1 MVRKSTY
8 TKVIDFLNN
17 IVANNSTFKEFC
29 KNNPNK
35 NYYSIW
41 RNKIN
46 KLLNDIPTDA
56 HILKLQDEII
66 NLCNKVNYSNKKE
79 EEVLKEF
86 PSPDSKEI
94 VRDDNGIIVGYRF
107 NIKRK
112 VGGPLVGTLSRDEMD
127 RLCSLFSRYGADLT
141 LAQTAL
147 DFPQYSLDD
156 ISRIKRLFL
165 IFKYSCPFAPHEVD
179 EHTEEELHDIAIE
192 RKKNNLTRT
201 LEKDQLRDAQKINLK
216 LSQEVEE
223 LKNWKNT
230 ISNIKVD
237 ISGLP
242 NRNIIKV
249 SKEEI
254 NSDACSSLMLNLS
267 DLHIGAKLSSDCLY
281 KNDWNEKEL
290 TRRLNSLLD
299 NLIDIQLTCKTTV
312 CYLNLLGDMLDGMDN
327 MTARRDHIMPQN
339 MDNKEQ
345 FNVFLRVMTWFIS
358 NLSDSFNNVVV
369 SSVPNGNHTG
379 APEYFAI
386 VALKYAIDSKFKNV
400 VMEIPDKF
408 FTKVKVGDHL
418 FLLTHGKDSSF
429 MKKPLPLHLTND
441 SKVWLDSYLIREEI
455 VNKYAPGHIH
465 ILKGDLHTAG
475 FDDTLQYDYRNCLS
489 LFGDSDY
496 SQMNYPSNGY
506 GCSYS
511 IITSE
516 GNIINGEF
524 KNF

>member
-17 IVANNSTFKEFC
+17 IVKSNSTFKEYC
-29 KNNPNK
+29 KSYSNK
-35 NYYSIW
+35 NAI

-46 KLLNDIPTDA
+46 KILNDIPTDA
-56 HILKLQDEII
+56 HILELQDEII
-66 NLCNKVNYSNKKE
+66 NLCNKVNYSNKKNKE
-79 EEVLKEF
+79 IIKEF

-94 VRDDNGIIVGYRF
+94 VRDNNGIIVGYRF

-216 LSQEVEE
+216 LAQEVEE

-230 ISNIKVD
+230 LSNIKVD

-242 NRNIIKV
+242 KPSVIKV
-249 SKEEI
+249 QE
-254 NSDACSSLMLNLS
+254 NDSDLIKCSTLMINLS
-267 DLHIGAKLSSDCLY
+267 DLHIGAKLSSDSLY
-281 KNDWNEKEL
+281 NNDWNEKEL
-290 TRRLNSLLD
+290 VRRLNVLLSR
-299 NLIDIQLTCKTTV
+299 IVDIQLTCKTSV

-345 FNVFLRVMTWFIS
+345 FNVFLKVMFWFIS
-358 NLSDSFNNVVV
+358 KLSDSFEEVFIN
-369 SSVPNGNHTG
+369 SVPNGNHTG

-386 VALKYAIDSKFKNV
+386 VALKYAVDSKFKNV
-400 VMEIPDKF
+400 TMYTPDKF
-408 FTKVKVGDHL
+408 FTKVNIGEHI
-418 FLLTHGKDSSF
+418 FLLCHGKDAIF

-441 SKVWLDSYLIREEI
+441 SKVWLDNYLIREGI
-455 VNKYAPGHIH
+455 VNNYTPGHIH
-465 ILKGDLHTAG
+465 IIKGDLHTAG

-506 GCSYS
+506 GVSYS
-511 IITSE
+511 VITCE

>member
-8 TKVIDFLNN
+8 IKVIDFLNN
-17 IVANNSTFKEFC
+17 VVNSKSTLKEYCNNNGTS
-29 KNNPNK
+29 K
-35 NYYSIW
+35 NYYTIW
-41 RNKIN
+41 KNKIN
-46 KLLNDIPTDA
+46 KVLNDIPTDA
-56 HILKLQDEII
+56 YITELRDTII
-66 NLCNKVNYSNKKE
+66 ELCNKVNFANKD
-79 EEVLKEF
+79 EVLKEF

-94 VRDDNGIIVGYRF
+94 VRDNNGIIVGYRF

-179 EHTEEELHDIAIE
+179 EHTEEELHDLAIE

-216 LSQEVEE
+216 LAKEVEE
-223 LKNWKNT
+223 LKNWQNNLKD
-230 ISNIKVD
+230 IKVD
-237 ISGLP
+237 VSGLP
-242 NRNIIKV
+242 T
-249 SKEEI
+249 I
-254 NSDACSSLMLNLS
+254 NYEKSHLRQDTSFMLNLS
-267 DLHIGAKLSSDCLY
+267 DLHIGAKLSSDSLY
-281 KNDWNEKEL
+281 NNDWNEKEL
-290 TRRLNSLLD
+290 TRRLKE
-299 NLIDIQLTCKTTV
+299 LILRIAYIQDVYHSNT

-345 FNVFLRVMTWFIS
+345 FNVFLKTMIWFIN
-358 NLSDSFNNVVV
+358 NLYTMFNKVVV
-369 SSVPNGNHTG
+369 NSVPNGNHTG

-408 FTKVKVGDHL
+408 FTKVNVGDHL
-418 FLLTHGKDSSF
+418 FLLTHGKDSNF

-441 SKVWLDSYLIREEI
+441 SKVWLDNYLIREEI

-506 GCSYS
+506 GVSYS
-511 IITSE
+511 IIIGDS
-516 GNIINGEF
+516 ILNGEF